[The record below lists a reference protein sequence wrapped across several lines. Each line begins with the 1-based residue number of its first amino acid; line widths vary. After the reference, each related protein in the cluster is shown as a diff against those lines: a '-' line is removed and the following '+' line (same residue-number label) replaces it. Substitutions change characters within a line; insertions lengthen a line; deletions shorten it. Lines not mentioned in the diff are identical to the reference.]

1 MDDDRLKKGGSILDK
16 KYFED
21 QLRCIREIWLS
32 ERKFYQKI
40 TDIYAT
46 AMDYDVTAQAMRAK
60 KENEI
65 EVKKCLRI
73 TKRKE

>member
-32 ERKFYQKI
+32 ERKFYLKI

-46 AMDYDVTAQAMRAK
+46 AMDYDVTAQAIRAF
-60 KENEI
+60 
-65 EVKKCLRI
+65 
-73 TKRKE
+73 

>member
-21 QLRCIREIWLS
+21 QLRCIREIWLN
-32 ERKFYQKI
+32 ERKFYLKI